1 MNETK
6 REHDAARAA
15 KETTTGRVL
24 HSAGVYDLLAWA
36 LLGSHER
43 AFRQRVLDLGRV
55 SPGGAILDVG
65 CGTGT
70 LALLAKERVGPAG
83 VAHGVDASPEM
94 IARARKKARRAGLDV
109 AFDEAVIEALP
120 FPAATF
126 DTVISTLMLH
136 HLPRALRAK
145 GAREMHRVTRP
156 GGRVVVVDFGG
167 RTGGRSF
174 LERFH
179 RHGRLELA
187 EMIRVLTGAGLT
199 VEESGAM
206 GVHDLQFVVARVP

>member
-6 REHDAARAA
+6 REHDAAHAA

-24 HSAGVYDLLAWA
+24 HSAGIYDLLAWA

-70 LALLAKERVGPAG
+70 LAILARERVGPAG
-83 VAHGVDASPEM
+83 VARGVDASPEM
-94 IARARKKARRAGLDV
+94 IARARKKARKAGLDV
-109 AFDEAVIEALP
+109 AFDEAGIEALP
-120 FPAATF
+120 FPEETF
-126 DTVISTLMLH
+126 DAVVSTLMLH
-136 HLPRALRAK
+136 HLPRALRERGAK
-145 GAREMHRVTRP
+145 EMHRVTKR
-156 GGRVVVVDFGG
+156 GGRVVVVDFGA

-187 EMIRVLTGAGLT
+187 EVVRVLTGAGLT

-206 GVHDLQFVVARVP
+206 EMHDLQFVVARVP